1 MELYYIDLWLQEPGF
16 FVKSCLL
23 VLSIVIG
30 YQLQKAAFYP
40 HVHAPFVGFRFYW
53 EPRWLVGLRF
63 SKEALQHIQ
72 QGCRQYKDGMFRI
85 ARVDT
90 EILAIPSRFVDELH
104 SKPDDQLS
112 AIKAHMKNLLGRYS
126 TIDILDEGILHT
138 QVLQTDLTP
147 RLGSLTHAVKDELD
161 FALAQELPSNL
172 TADDW
177 TPVCIYNL
185 ILRIVARISARI
197 FVGLPTCRNEEWLN
211 LSIDFTGDV
220 FLTMA
225 ILRRFPRLLRPLIAP
240 LIPRYWAI
248 RRGLGTANRLIGS
261 LVRERRIQQAKTPD
275 YEKPTD
281 LLQWMMDKANP
292 FDGRPEKLAH
302 RQLILSLAAIHT
314 TTASATQAVY
324 DLCVH
329 QDYVEPLRSEVLQAV
344 AEDGGQYQKTT
355 LTKMWDLDS
364 FIKEVQRLN
373 PPALLSFQRIVMRD
387 LSLSDGTVLPKGTHL
402 AVPAADIAK
411 EAEYDPEF
419 DGFRYSRRRRAHSA
433 AAHRHQFATTDSTS
447 LHFGHGKYACPGRFF
462 AANEIK
468 MILAHLLV
476 GYEFQLPTGTDRPSN
491 LMIDEV
497 FLVDHQA
504 KIWMKRRRM

>member
-1 MELYYIDLWLQEPGF
+1 MELFYTNPWLQESSSL
-16 FVKSCLL
+16 VKLSLIA
-23 VLSIVIG
+23 LSIVIG
-30 YQLQKAAFYP
+30 YRLQKVIFSP
-40 HVHAPFVGFRFYW
+40 HLQAPFVGFRSRW

-63 SKEALQHIQ
+63 SKDALHHIQ
-72 QGCRQYKDGMFRI
+72 QGCRQYKNGMFRI

-90 EILAIPSRFVDELH
+90 DILAIPTRFVDELH
-104 SKPDDQLS
+104 SKPDEQLS

-138 QVLQTDLTP
+138 YVLQTELTP
-147 RLGSLTHAVKDELD
+147 RLGNLIHIVKSELD
-161 FALAQELPSNL
+161 FALARELPSNL
-172 TADDW
+172 TVDDW
-177 TPVCIYNL
+177 TPVCIYDV

-211 LSIDFTGDV
+211 LSIHFTGDV

-225 ILRRFPRLLRPLIAP
+225 ILRRFPRWMRPLIAP
-240 LIPRYWAI
+240 IIPRYWAI
-248 RRGLGTANRLIGS
+248 RRGLGTADRVIGS
-261 LVRERRIQQAKTPD
+261 LVRERRAQQAENPGD
-275 YEKPTD
+275 EKPAD
-281 LLQWMMDKANP
+281 LLQWMMDKASP
-292 FDGRPEKLAH
+292 SDGRPEKLAH

-324 DLCVH
+324 DLCVYGN
-329 QDYVEPLRSEVLQAV
+329 YVEPLRREVLQAV
-344 AEDGGQYQKTT
+344 AEDGGEYRKTT

-387 LSLSDGTVLPKGTHL
+387 LTLSDGTILPRGTHL
-402 AVPAADIAK
+402 AVPAADITK

-419 DGFRYSRRRRAHSA
+419 DGYRYSRRRRAHPA
-433 AAHRHQFATTDSTS
+433 EAHRHQFATTDQTS

-476 GYEFQLPTGTDRPSN
+476 GYEFRLPDGKCRPGN
-491 LMIDEV
+491 TMIDEV
-497 FLVDHQA
+497 LLVDTQA
-504 KIWMKRRRM
+504 KVLMRRRM